1 MMEYR
6 GKAGENVTWSWDKD
20 TQELRF
26 EGTGAMYDYTSTHRA
41 ELIPWFWY
49 IYNSAKRITFGE
61 GITHI
66 GNYCCYCSLKKG
78 CIVKIADSVT
88 SIGNYAFTTSSNSY
102 TLFDIGK
109 GISELG
115 TKCIDPDGSVLLL
128 FRGETAPTTVGLEN
142 TSYFN
147 VITNGWKFESLSAI
161 KYLTFDYGNGE
172 DDAITWDID
181 YNKNAVV
188 IKGTGTTKVNTSSTA
203 GSSIIQYLQNIFE
216 GLIIEDTVSAIG
228 NYSFYNLT
236 QFKYLTIGSGVS
248 SIGNYAFAQWYNIRM
263 LEFKGEKPTFG
274 TLAFNQ
280 IASLSQN
287 KYSERSAPMCVTP
300 GWGNAEVFQ
309 NYTGTTK
316 IQNSSDSQYTVYCS
330 TLWGYVGT
338 NIVEEGIHWE
348 FNKITKTFRLWK
360 PADEEGNGKIS
371 NGNYPFRSLD
381 IEHLIVDE
389 GVVHIGYGTFTQ
401 PRGYNASSSNYA
413 SDYDCTFRPFGP
425 LKSIEIN
432 SSVLTVLNNAFSE
445 TGHYNTNDNKTVL
458 NSLKYVKLNEG
469 LEEISSYVFNYHSL
483 PSITIP
489 STVKRIGS
497 NAFYSETMKSFVL
510 SLKRIPDLSGN
521 YDPVRLKNGAVYMF
535 CDDLPENS
543 YIGSRKVNITNP
555 IMIKDR
561 NGWRVID
568 NSDYYDKDT
577 VSS

>member
-6 GKAGENVTWSWDKD
+6 GMAGENVTWSWDKD
-20 TQELRF
+20 TRELRF
-26 EGTGAMYDYTSTHRA
+26 DGTGAMYDYTSNDGD
-41 ELIPWFWY
+41 ELIPWLWY
-49 IYNSAKRITFGE
+49 IYDSAKKITFGE

-66 GNYCCYCSLKKG
+66 GNYSCHCFLNKG

-88 SIGNYAFTTSSNSY
+88 SIGNYAFVTSSDSY
-102 TLFDIGK
+102 PLFDIGK

-115 TKCIDPDGSVLLL
+115 TNCIDPNGTVLLL
-128 FRGETAPTTVGLEN
+128 FRGETAPTTVGLKN
-142 TSYFN
+142 TSYFK
-147 VITNGWKFESLSAI
+147 VITNGWKFESLTAI
-161 KYLTFDYGNGE
+161 NYPTLDYGNSE

-181 YNKNAVV
+181 YDKNAVV
-188 IKGTGTTKVNTSSTA
+188 IKGTGTTRVNTSSTA

-248 SIGNYAFAQWYNIRM
+248 SIGEYAFAQWYNIRM

-280 IASLSQN
+280 IASLSQS

-309 NYTGTTK
+309 NQTSTTK
-316 IQNSSDSQYTVYCS
+316 IKNSSESQYKVYCS

-371 NGNYPFRSLD
+371 DGNYPFGSLD

-389 GVVHIGYGTFTQ
+389 GVVYIGYGTFTQ
-401 PRGYNASSSNYA
+401 RRGYNASSSNSVYD
-413 SDYDCTFRPFGP
+413 SDYTFRPFGP

-432 SSVLTVLNNAFSE
+432 SSVLTVLSNAFSE
-445 TGHYNTNDNKTVL
+445 GGNYNENANKTVL
-458 NSLKYVKLNEG
+458 DSLKYVKLNEG
-469 LEEISSYVFNYHSL
+469 LEEIHSYVFNYHSL

-489 STVKRIGS
+489 STVKKI
-497 NAFYSETMKSFVL
+497 NDKAFHSETMKSFVL
-510 SLKRIPDLSGN
+510 SLKRIAHFSGN
-521 YDPVRLKNGAVYMF
+521 YPPATLTNGIVYIF

-543 YIGSRKVNITNP
+543 AIGSIKVNTANP